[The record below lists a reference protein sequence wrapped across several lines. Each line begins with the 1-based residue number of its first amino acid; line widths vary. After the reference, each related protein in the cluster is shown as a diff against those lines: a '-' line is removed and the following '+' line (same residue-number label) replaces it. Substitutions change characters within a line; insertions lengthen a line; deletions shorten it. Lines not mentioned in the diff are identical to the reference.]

1 METKKPKKN
10 TTRKKVAIPMDKFY
24 GAFLR
29 NGLIKM
35 GQGEEDCTL
44 GKFYNEM
51 IETVKEPTK
60 MTIAK

>member
-51 IETVKEPTK
+51 IETGK
-60 MTIAK
+60 